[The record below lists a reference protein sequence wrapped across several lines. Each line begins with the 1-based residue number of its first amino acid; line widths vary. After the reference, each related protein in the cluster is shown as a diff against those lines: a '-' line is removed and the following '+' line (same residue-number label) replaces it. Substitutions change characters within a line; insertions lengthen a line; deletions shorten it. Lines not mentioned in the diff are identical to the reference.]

1 MKKLVYKTI
10 LIIVLL
16 SIVFLPNT
24 IDAGMA
30 DYTDQQ
36 ADQQL
41 KQEQEEWQ
49 QKQEDRINQSSNNYL
64 KSLSIDGY
72 NIIPEFDKQTI
83 DYEISKEVLENN
95 IKINAEADDSKAS
108 VSGIGDIILNSGE
121 NEIRIDVTA
130 ENGTVR
136 TYTIKVVAQIN
147 ETVDTNTSILTNAET
162 SEYKEQTLTET
173 KQDKTNYLY
182 IIIAIIVVVIIISSM
197 VFCFRKKN
205 SKH

>member
-41 KQEQEEWQ
+41 KQEQEEWK

-136 TYTIKVVAQIN
+136 TYTIKVVAQIS

-162 SEYKEQTLTET
+162 SEYKEQTVTET

-197 VFCFRKKN
+197 AFCFRKKN